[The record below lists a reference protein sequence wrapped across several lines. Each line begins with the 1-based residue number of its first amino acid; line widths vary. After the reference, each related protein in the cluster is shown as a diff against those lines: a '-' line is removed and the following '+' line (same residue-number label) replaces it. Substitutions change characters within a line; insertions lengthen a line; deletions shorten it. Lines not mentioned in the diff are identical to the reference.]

1 MLIKRIRDT
10 EPRPPDSGVFLIGWA
25 GMRGIVSL
33 AAALSIPLLLK
44 EGTPFPH
51 RNLILFVSFVVIL
64 ITLVVQG
71 LSLKTV
77 IRLLKIESNEQES
90 GRKNALVM
98 RVQMAEAVLSYLD
111 TNYAGE
117 IAGNEAYKR
126 VRDRYERMIET
137 SKKRIR
143 GEEPEDDTNTFL
155 PQYRQMLVELVKI
168 RRLLI
173 RQFRYK
179 NEFEEELIKERERE
193 LDLEEARLST

>member
-1 MLIKRIRDT
+1 
-10 EPRPPDSGVFLIGWA
+10 
-25 GMRGIVSL
+25 MRGIVSL
-33 AAALSIPLLLK
+33 AAALSTPLLLK